1 MYLDFQ
7 PLDMVNFIYIFLII
21 AIPEEKL
28 GKNIVEKIFGAHKV
42 YGNLTTDAPVGL
54 KVDQV
59 YTQDATG
66 TMTWLQFEAIGI
78 DRVKVPLSVSYVDHN
93 MVQSNYMNSDDHRFL
108 QTVAARYGAH
118 FSRPGNGI
126 SHQIHLE
133 RFAAPGKIALGTDS
147 HTPTG
152 GGMGM
157 IAIGVGGLDAAT
169 VMAGAPFEVS
179 MPKVVL
185 VKLTGE
191 LNRPWVT
198 AMDVILEILRRL
210 TVKGGVGKILEYGG
224 PGVQDLS
231 VTERATITNMGAELG
246 ATTSI
251 FPSDRRTKTFLKSQ
265 GRSSDWVALHADKNA
280 EYADMVEID
289 LNAIEP
295 MIAQPHSPDNVV
307 AVRELSGTKVDQICI
322 GSCTNSS
329 YQTIAAVA
337 SLLKGNSVAEGVSL
351 LINPGSKQVYEMLS
365 RKGLIADMIAAG
377 ARMLECS
384 CGPCIGMGGT
394 PGTGQVSVRSYN
406 RNFLGR
412 SGNKDA
418 LVSLASPIS
427 CAVFA
432 LKGEITDPRH
442 SGLHVEMS
450 KEPSHYHI
458 NDNMLIRPDT
468 LQTKVLKG
476 PNIKEV
482 PVKDPLGEIIE
493 ADVLL
498 KLGDNIT
505 TDDIMP
511 AGSTILPLRS
521 NIPAISEY
529 VFSNIDNTFSK
540 RAKEAQM
547 SGGGIVIGG
556 ENYGQGSSREHAALA
571 PMFLGIQLVIAKSFA
586 RIHRSNL
593 INFGILPLI
602 FNEAVD
608 YEKTE
613 KGDRLV
619 LQNVKETLDKK
630 QSYTVYNRTKN
641 YSFEASSNLNEREKE
656 IILAGGLLP
665 NTKKHIRNI

>member
-1 MYLDFQ
+1 M
-7 PLDMVNFIYIFLII
+7 
-21 AIPEEKL
+21 
-28 GKNIVEKIFGAHKV
+28 GKNIVGKIFEAHKV
-42 YGNLTTDAPVGL
+42 YGDLKTDAPVGL

-108 QTVAARYGAH
+108 QTVAARYGAY

-133 RFAAPGKIALGTDS
+133 RFAAPGRIALGTDS

-179 MPKVVL
+179 MPKVIL
-185 VKLTGE
+185 VKLTGA

-251 FPSDRRTKTFLKSQ
+251 FPSDKRTKAFLKSQ

-280 EYADMVEID
+280 EYAEIVEID

-307 AVRELSGTKVDQICI
+307 SVRELSGTKVDQICI

-329 YQTIAAVA
+329 YQTMAAVA

-394 PGTGQVSVRSYN
+394 PGTGQISVRSYN

-418 LVSLASPIS
+418 FVSLASPIA

-442 SGLHVEMS
+442 SGLHIEIS
-450 KEPSHYHI
+450 KEPLHYHV
-458 NDNMLIRPDT
+458 NDNMLIRPDSR
-468 LQTKVLKG
+468 QTKVLKG

-482 PVKDPLGEIIE
+482 PVKDPPGEIIE

-529 VFSNIDNTFSK
+529 VFSNIDTTFSK

-556 ENYGQGSSREHAALA
+556 DNYGQGSSREHAALA
-571 PMFLGIQLVIAKSFA
+571 PMFLGIQAVIAKSFA

-593 INFGILPLI
+593 INFGILPLL

-619 LQNVKETLDKK
+619 LQNVKEALGKK
-630 QSYTVYNRTKN
+630 QSYTIYNKTKN
-641 YSFEASSNLNEREKE
+641 CSFEASSNLNEREKE
-656 IILAGGLLP
+656 VILSGGLLP